1 MKLLPDEILLH
12 IMIFLGTPDM
22 NKMKLYISKEIYDY
36 IVNDILLEYII
47 DKVVKKTSND
57 HVLIE
62 LNPCKKVSLITES
75 AYKIKKEVKRNFL
88 ENEKENLNL
97 WIKKFYLKKV

>member
-1 MKLLPDEILLH
+1 
-12 IMIFLGTPDM
+12 
-22 NKMKLYISKEIYDY
+22 MKLYISKEIYDY
-36 IVNDILLEYII
+36 IVNDILLEYIMN
-47 DKVVKKTSND
+47 KVVKKKTSND

-75 AYKIKKEVKRNFL
+75 ACKIKKEVKRNFL